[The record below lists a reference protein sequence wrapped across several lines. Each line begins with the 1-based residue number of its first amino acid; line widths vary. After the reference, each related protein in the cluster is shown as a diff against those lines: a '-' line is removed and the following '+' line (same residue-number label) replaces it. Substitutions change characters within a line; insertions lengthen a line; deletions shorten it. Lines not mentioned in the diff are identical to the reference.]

1 MNTETRKYRKVFV
14 EFILKVSVEGDVRPM
29 FITFEN
35 GKTYEVDRMRHC
47 CRASSTK
54 VGGTGMRYTV
64 EICRKETYLFED
76 EGRWFVEAKVP
87 S

>member
-1 MNTETRKYRKVFV
+1 MNTQSQKYRKVFV
-14 EFILKVSVEGDVRPM
+14 EVILKVSAEGDVRPM

-35 GKTYEVDRMRHC
+35 GKTYEVARLRHR
-47 CRASSTK
+47 CRASSRK

>member
-1 MNTETRKYRKVFV
+1 MNTQPQKYRKVFV
-14 EFILKVSVEGDVRPM
+14 EVILKVSAEGDVRPM

-35 GKTYEVDRMRHC
+35 GKTYEVDRLRHR
-47 CRASSTK
+47 CRASSRK